1 VTPEHTVPPP
11 PMDLAERL
19 RRFGPEN
26 PDDARAPLHWPSA
39 PPGVAA
45 QEWPGLLEWVE
56 GLRSRYEAFDEKVL
70 PPCWYRHACYVGALQ
85 ALCDFE
91 RIAYARSAPGSA
103 GVDWHRALRDIEGL
117 IARWSAGPVA
127 CVGGHKDARKPL
139 HVDDKTFAEFLRED
153 LAARTARI
161 TEQVRKQAEECTT

>member
-1 VTPEHTVPPP
+1 VLVSPRV
-11 PMDLAERL
+11 L
-19 RRFGPEN
+19 RRDPSVAG
-26 PDDARAPLHWPSA
+26 AP
-39 PPGVAA
+39 
-45 QEWPGLLEWVE
+45 
-56 GLRSRYEAFDEKVL
+56 Y
-70 PPCWYRHACYVGALQ
+70 
-85 ALCDFE
+85 
-91 RIAYARSAPGSA
+91 APGSRL
-103 GVDWHRALRDIEGL
+103 VRRFHCELRDIEGL